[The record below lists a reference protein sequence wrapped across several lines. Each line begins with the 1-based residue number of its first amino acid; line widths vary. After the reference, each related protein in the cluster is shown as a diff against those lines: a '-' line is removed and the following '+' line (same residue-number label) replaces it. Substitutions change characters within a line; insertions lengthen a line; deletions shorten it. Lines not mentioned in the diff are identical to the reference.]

1 MDLGPIREK
10 IDQLDHRIVELLNER
25 LALAAEIGRLKRD
38 TGGEIYVPE
47 REDAVL
53 RKVAGLNRGPIK
65 NDALL
70 AIYRE
75 VMSAALALEKPLLIA
90 YLGPEATNSHQAALK
105 KFGASVHYHAMATFA
120 DIFTAV
126 EKGEADYGVVPIENS
141 TEGSVRDAL
150 DLFIESDLK
159 IVAQVY
165 LEIAYCLIS
174 RSPLEKIEKVYSK
187 DQALAQ
193 CRLWLQRNL
202 PHAQLIDA
210 SSTARAVQIAREE
223 PQAAAVANE
232 LAATFHKMPVVA
244 KNIQDKSD
252 NTTRFFIIGKKAAG
266 PVGGG
271 RDISSFLISLGDEAA
286 SHSGSL
292 LKMLEPLAKRGINL
306 SKIESRP
313 SKKRPWD
320 YYFFIDV
327 TGHSDDATMR
337 EAIAELKKFCPMVKW
352 LGSYPAVG

>member
-10 IDQLDHRIVELLNER
+10 IDQLDRRIVELLNKR
-25 LALAAEIGRLKRD
+25 LTLAARIGKLKRAQ
-38 TGGEIYVPE
+38 GGAIYVPE

-53 RKVAGLNRGPIK
+53 RKIAALNQGPIK
-65 NDALL
+65 NDALQ

-75 VMSAALALEKPLLIA
+75 IMSAAIALEKPLHIA
-90 YLGPEATNSHQAALK
+90 YLGPEATNTHAAAMK
-105 KFGASVHYHAMATFA
+105 KFGASVNYHAMATIS

-126 EKGEADYGVVPIENS
+126 EKGEADYAVIPIENS
-141 TEGSVRDAL
+141 TEGSVRETL
-150 DLFIESDLK
+150 DSFVESDLK

-165 LEIAYCLIS
+165 LEITHALIS
-174 RSPLEKIEKVYSK
+174 SSPLEKIERVYSK

-193 CRLWLQRNL
+193 CRHWLQRHL

-210 SSTARAVQIAREE
+210 PSTSRAVQIAKTE
-223 PQAAAVANE
+223 PGAAAIAGE
-232 LAATFHKMPVVA
+232 LAAQFYGLPVVER
-244 KNIQDKSD
+244 NIQDKAD
-252 NTTRFFIIGKKAAG
+252 NTTRFFVLGKKPSG
-266 PVGGG
+266 RVGGG

-286 SHSGSL
+286 AHSGAL
-292 LKMLEPLAKRGINL
+292 LKMLQPLAKRGINL

-327 TGHSDDATMR
+327 TGHHDDASMK
-337 EAIAELKKFCPMVKW
+337 AALAELKKFCTLVKW
-352 LGSYPAVG
+352 LGSYPGVD